1 MHPDITASRQQLRN
15 HVKRIIQQVLHNYI
29 GAPDDLPKYVQH
41 AIVSSLHGLKSNQT
55 IRDFEVEVINPEPSG
70 LQEVDDLD
78 ASLAP
83 GDVATRADGTYRGIV
98 ISADGDGYGVIMQGD
113 PGPTSGPGEVMVRC
127 KVRPVAAVD
136 YIQLIVK
143 A

>member
-1 MHPDITASRQQLRN
+1 VHPDIRTARQHLKD

-29 GAPDDLPKYVQH
+29 GDPRDAKQYVQH
-41 AIVSSLHGLKSNQT
+41 AIVSSLHSLKSNET
-55 IRDFEVEVINPEPSG
+55 IRNFEVEVINPGASG
-70 LQEVDDLD
+70 LQEVDDLE

-83 GDVATRADGTYRGIV
+83 GDVATHPDGSYRGIV
-98 ISADGDGYGVIMQGD
+98 ISADGDGYGVIMQSD
-113 PGPTSGPGEVMVRC
+113 PGPTSGPGEVLVRC
-127 KVRPVAAVD
+127 KVQPIRSLD